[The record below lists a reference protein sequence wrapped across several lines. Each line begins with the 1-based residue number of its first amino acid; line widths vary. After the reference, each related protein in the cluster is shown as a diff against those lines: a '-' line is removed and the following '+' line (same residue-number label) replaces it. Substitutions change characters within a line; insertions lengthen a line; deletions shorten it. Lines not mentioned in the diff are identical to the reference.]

1 MKWALTTSRIF
12 EKSIYI
18 YIFFPLTWRAP
29 IKKKEK
35 KEKRQNAQFCFF
47 TSLQRRWLQQFF
59 SLSKAATRTLSSL
72 GTIETDACAQRAED
86 RNMHTGT
93 NN

>member
-1 MKWALTTSRIF
+1 MKWVLTTSRIF

-18 YIFFPLTWRAP
+18 FFPLTWRAP
-29 IKKKEK
+29 IINNNNKK
-35 KEKRQNAQFCFF
+35 KRQNAQFCFF
-47 TSLQRRWLQQFF
+47 TSLKRRWLQQFF
-59 SLSKAATRTLSSL
+59 SLSKAATRILSSL
-72 GTIETDACAQRAED
+72 GTIEIDAGAQRAED